1 MGGDELAGAVH
12 RLPIY
17 RGHLVGPVAR
27 FVELATSDD
36 DDRELRRNGKAHQAH
51 VLVAVPLGDQVGVVS
66 IVVSAQC
73 SASVEVQPIAVQ
85 TPRSAT

>member
-1 MGGDELAGAVH
+1 MRSHSEPLLSVGTVSRRQVVPSAEVQIAGA
-12 RLPIY
+12 RSTRPPATKPPLPGI
-17 RGHLVGPVAR
+17 PAIATAR
-27 FVELATSDD
+27 E
-36 DDRELRRNGKAHQAH
+36 
-51 VLVAVPLGDQVGVVS
+51 VGVVS